1 MKINRLETHDRL
13 LQFNKQADYISQGC
27 QDCIKNRPEE
37 FGTHP
42 FYIYAH
48 ARTADDG
55 VTKRLIWQP
64 RLCKPQVVETNSML
78 FKYYP
83 STDTIKIIWMI
94 PDQRM
99 WKQYTKDNMT
109 ESKIVIESINNYRN
123 NQKMLSAAES
133 DDLTNEEVDAIYTQI
148 SMNRQNV
155 KIMDGLWLKPNPVEE
170 FSAS

>member
-37 FGTHP
+37 FGSHP

-48 ARTADDG
+48 ARTAEDG

-64 RLCKPQVVETNSML
+64 RLCKPQIVETNSML

-83 STDTIKIIWMI
+83 STDTIKVIWMI
-94 PDQRM
+94 PDERM
-99 WKQYTKDNMT
+99 WNQYTKDNMT
-109 ESKIVIESINNYRN
+109 ESKIVIESINDYRN
-123 NQKMLSAAES
+123 NRIKLSSSED
-133 DDLTNEEVDAIYTQI
+133 DDLSDEKVDAIYTQI
-148 SMNRQNV
+148 SMNKQST
-155 KIMDGLWLKPNPVEE
+155 KIMDGLWMSNVKDTTY
-170 FSAS
+170 

>member
-37 FGTHP
+37 FGGHP

-64 RLCKPQVVETNSML
+64 RLCKPQTVETNSML

-83 STDTIKIIWMI
+83 STDTVKVIWII
-94 PDQRM
+94 PDERM
-99 WKQYTKDNMT
+99 WKQYNKDNIT
-109 ESKIVIESINNYRN
+109 ASKIVIESIHNYKYNR
-123 NQKMLSAAES
+123 KMLSAAED
-133 DDLTNEEVDAIYTQI
+133 DDLSDEKVDAIYTQI
-148 SMNRQNV
+148 ALNGQNN
-155 KIMDGLWLKPNPVEE
+155 KLMDNLWSKPDLSEE
-170 FSAS
+170 SSAF